1 MNLND
6 LRKSPLFQDLSDD
19 ELNQLMDMAEPV
31 SLRAGDILIRQG
43 APGDCAYVILKGEFE
58 IQKQT
63 GQSLIKID
71 VRNPGDVVG
80 EMALLSRAPRSAT
93 IIAKSDSQ
101 ALRIPQEAFEKLLS
115 SSSTAAMAVLHWVM
129 ARLTQNESLLHQ
141 QEKMAA
147 LGTMSAGLAH
157 ELNNPAAAAQRSAAE
172 LNKILMKWLVSTHQ
186 IISVA
191 LEENKKDWL
200 EHFMD
205 DALSHFAAP
214 LKLNALEKIELVDQ
228 LQAWLEANGVE
239 SAWELAPAMVKF
251 GWKGESLENLKN
263 TAFFDLAI
271 RWLGTG
277 CLAISSLNEVQETAE
292 RISQIVHAMKSYT
305 YLDQA
310 PLLEVDVHEGLENTL
325 VIMQHK
331 LKKGVTI
338 KREYSAD
345 LPRIEAYASE
355 LNQVWTNIIDN
366 AVDAMTGKGEI
377 SLRTYAKDDCVV
389 VEISDNGPGIPEEI
403 CSRIFEPFFT
413 TKPPGKG
420 TGLGLH
426 ISHDIVANRHH
437 GQLLVKSEPGETRFK
452 IVLPLRINR
461 WRAGEQADR
470 NTRKHPQAETFRRN
484 IKENSNMD
492 NDELMKEILSSAKII
507 ASVGLSSNQE
517 KESYWIVSYL
527 QDQGYQII
535 PVNPTADEI
544 LGEKAYPDLSSIPEK
559 VDVVQVFRKPQ
570 DVLPV
575 VDEAIKIGAKV
586 VWMQEGIVNEEAA
599 QKAREAGLQVVMD
612 ECMRATHRR
621 LIGPK
626 PISI

>member
-1 MNLND
+1 MNTMNLND
-6 LRKSPLFQDLSDD
+6 LRKSPLFQGLSDD

-43 APGDCAYVILKGEFE
+43 APGDCAYVIINGEFE

-71 VRNPGDVVG
+71 IRNPGDVVG

-93 IIAKSDSQ
+93 IIAKTNSE
-101 ALRIPQEAFEKLLS
+101 ALRIPQQAFEKLLS
-115 SSSTAAMAVLHWVM
+115 SSSTAALAVLHWVM

-172 LNKILMKWLVSTHQ
+172 LNKILMKWLDLTYQ
-186 IISVA
+186 IISTA
-191 LEENKKDWL
+191 FQENQRDWL
-200 EHFMD
+200 RHFMD
-205 DALSHFAAP
+205 EALRHFAAP
-214 LKLNALEKIELVDQ
+214 LKINALEKIDLVDQ
-228 LQAWLEANGVE
+228 LQVWLEMNEIE

-251 GWKGESLENLKN
+251 GWNGESLENLKS

-271 RWLGTG
+271 KWLGIG
-277 CLAISSLNEVQETAE
+277 CLAIGSLYEVQETAE

-331 LKKGVTI
+331 LKKGVTV
-338 KREYSAD
+338 KRDYSMD

-366 AVDAMTGKGEI
+366 AIDAMNGKGEI
-377 SLRTYAKDDCVV
+377 SLRTYAKDNRVI
-389 VEISDNGPGIPEEI
+389 VEIADNGPGIPEEI

-437 GQLLVKSEPGETRFK
+437 GQLLVES
-452 IVLPLRINR
+452 LPNGTKFRVILPVRIN
-461 WRAGEQADR
+461 
-470 NTRKHPQAETFRRN
+470 K
-484 IKENSNMD
+484 
-492 NDELMKEILSSAKII
+492 
-507 ASVGLSSNQE
+507 
-517 KESYWIVSYL
+517 
-527 QDQGYQII
+527 
-535 PVNPTADEI
+535 
-544 LGEKAYPDLSSIPEK
+544 
-559 VDVVQVFRKPQ
+559 
-570 DVLPV
+570 
-575 VDEAIKIGAKV
+575 
-586 VWMQEGIVNEEAA
+586 
-599 QKAREAGLQVVMD
+599 
-612 ECMRATHRR
+612 
-621 LIGPK
+621 
-626 PISI
+626 